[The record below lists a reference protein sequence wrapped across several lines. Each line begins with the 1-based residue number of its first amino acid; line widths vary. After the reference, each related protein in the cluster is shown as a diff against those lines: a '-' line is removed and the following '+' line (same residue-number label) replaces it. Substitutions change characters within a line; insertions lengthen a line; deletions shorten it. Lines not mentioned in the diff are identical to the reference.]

1 MVRIRELRQEKGL
14 TMKQLGEAV
23 GVTES
28 AIGQYETG
36 RRKPDYEKLL
46 CIAKVLGCS
55 IDDLVV
61 GETDYENFAAALARL
76 RNERGLSYAE
86 LADELSRFLGSTI
99 RPASVRNWESGA
111 SRISENGMRKIA
123 SFFGVPF
130 EEMISADGRAQT
142 GIKTPGVK
150 TDAGVIGDLELA
162 VAQADDRTR
171 ALIKRILG
179 YSDSQVSAFLLL
191 TQSLP
196 NEQDAPGDPK

>member
-1 MVRIRELRQEKGL
+1 MPTSGERLKELRAGKGFTQQQMAELL
-14 TMKQLGEAV
+14 TKVCRYPVSRSTLGMWESGKRVPQRETLEAISDYF
-23 GVTES
+23 GVTIDYLLGRDTPSS
-28 AIGQYETG
+28 AE
-36 RRKPDYEKLL
+36 LAL
-46 CIAKVLGCS
+46 SL
-55 IDDLVV
+55 
-61 GETDYENFAAALARL
+61 AAALTTAR
-76 RNERGLSYAE
+76 
-86 LADELSRFLGSTI
+86 
-99 RPASVRNWESGA
+99 
-111 SRISENGMRKIA
+111 
-123 SFFGVPF
+123 
-130 EEMISADGRAQT
+130 